1 MTLVL
6 VCVNVVLVVAGK
18 SERMN
23 YFYGCVCRQPNGR
36 RKESV
41 MKQVN
46 VKTTKGT
53 KICILKHK
61 VGLVIYGILLLLSI
75 FNLPKES
82 NAKSKQNDFDYADVC
97 EEAVKTIQPLNVD
110 KLDVCIKDIYNVVDT
125 EGNLDGYSLGYFV
138 GEEPYGYAIYSI
150 DSSDIR
156 AFVFYPGVENL
167 YKELE
172 EKAKECDEVD
182 ETELINGI
190 VYEGGLD
197 YATFDEEGNRVGYLS
212 EDSEEYDDQFDE
224 VEYDVDVV
232 LNSEPVAQSNT
243 DAGNSTFYYEA
254 KSNIYQLLQ
263 PGSNEYY
270 CIPDFGLAM
279 ISYPYINKN
288 SPERGY
294 TCDVVSATGCL
305 NYLGYLYNDS
315 IIDTYNMIFD
325 KCITDRSKWGTNPGT
340 NVHEALQEY
349 LSIHNSNI
357 KLNAEWNPSFDKFK
371 MAFTSVNKEATPV
384 RILADN
390 HSVLG
395 LSCYEVNNSRY
406 VGIWKNW
413 YFVDGDPNK
422 NNPDFSGRHTDYSL
436 MNVMYFN
443 YDDRTS
449 WKDKN
454 LWCDFFDNA
463 QSRNIKGLNTA
474 YISGNQMVISCYVPY
489 GTTSVA
495 FPTWTDSNGQDDLI
509 WHSGTI
515 KYGTVAECTI
525 DLNTHNKESGN
536 YITHVY
542 ACDKN
547 GNYAKVVGIT
557 NYVNTKINNV
567 RIKKDK
573 MKGYTVT
580 CDLPTG
586 TTSVKFP
593 TWSDVNGQ
601 DDLIWYDGTVDNNG
615 KGSIT
620 IDIANHN
627 NVGGRYITHIYAY
640 DKYNNFIACVA
651 TSVLL
656 STRTE
661 IYNAKLTNSTSGVI
675 RCSFYVPVGT
685 DYVFLTV
692 TASQA
697 GRYGIRTYRLPV
709 TSASGYI
716 SKNIYKSD
724 HYNAAGHYS
733 FGIEARNS
741 NNRSLGDIAYLYT
754 DMK

>member
-1 MTLVL
+1 
-6 VCVNVVLVVAGK
+6 
-18 SERMN
+18 
-23 YFYGCVCRQPNGR
+23 
-36 RKESV
+36 
-41 MKQVN
+41 MKQV
-46 VKTTKGT
+46 VRKTKET
-53 KICILKHK
+53 KICSLKHK
-61 VGLVIYGILLLLSI
+61 AGLVICSILLLLSI
-75 FNLPKES
+75 FYLPEQS
-82 NAKSKQNDFDYADVC
+82 NAKSKQNDLEYADAC
-97 EEAVKTIQPLNVD
+97 EEAIKTIQPLNVD

-150 DSSDIR
+150 ESSDIR
-156 AFVFYPGVENL
+156 AFVFYPDVENL

-182 ETELINGI
+182 ETELINAI

-197 YATFDEEGNRVGYLS
+197 YATFDEEGNRVGYLD
-212 EDSEEYDDQFDE
+212 EDFDE
-224 VEYDVDVV
+224 DDDEFDEEEYDVDAV
-232 LNSEPVAQSNT
+232 LNSVPVYQSNPNT
-243 DAGNSTFYYEA
+243 GDSTFYYEA

-263 PGSNEYY
+263 PGSDEYY

-279 ISYPYINKN
+279 ITYPYICKH

-294 TCDVVSATGCL
+294 TCDVVSATGII

-325 KCITDRSKWGTNPGT
+325 RCITDRSKWGTNPGT
-340 NVHEALQEY
+340 NVFDALRKY
-349 LSIHNSNI
+349 LSLCNPNI
-357 KLNAEWNPSFDKFK
+357 KFTIEYNPSYDKFK
-371 MAFTSVNKEATPV
+371 YAFTSVNKEPTPV
-384 RILADN
+384 RIGADN
-390 HSVLG
+390 HSVLA

-413 YFVDGDPNK
+413 YFEDGDPNN
-422 NNPDFSGRHTDYSL
+422 NNPDFSGQHTANSL
-436 MNVMYFN
+436 INLMYFN
-443 YDDRTS
+443 YDDRAL

-454 LWCDFFDNA
+454 LECFFFTDA
-463 QSRNIKGLNTA
+463 QSRNIKELNTA

-495 FPTWTDSNGQDDLI
+495 FPTWTESNGQDDLI

-542 ACDKN
+542 AYDKN
-547 GNYAKVVGIT
+547 GNCAKVAGIN

-567 RIKKDK
+567 HVKKDK
-573 MKGYTVT
+573 MKGYTVS

-586 TTSVKFP
+586 TTKVKFP
-593 TWSDVNGQ
+593 TWSDVDGQ
-601 DDLIWYDGTVDNNG
+601 DDIIWYDGTVDND

-620 IDIANHN
+620 IDAAYHN
-627 NVGGRYITHIYAY
+627 NVGGKYITHIYAY
-640 DKYNNFIACVA
+640 DKYNNLIAFA
-651 TSVLL
+651 DTSALL

-661 IYNAKLTNSTSGVI
+661 IYNAKLTNSKNGI
-675 RCSFYVPVGT
+675 IQCSFYVPVGT
-685 DYVFLTV
+685 DSVLLTV
-692 TASQA
+692 TAEQA
-697 GRYGIRTYRLPV
+697 GRYGVRTYNVPV
-709 TSASGYI
+709 TSVNGYVL
-716 SKNIYKSD
+716 KNIYKAD

-733 FGIEARNS
+733 VEIEARNS
-741 NNRSLGDIAYLYT
+741 KNRTLGSKVGLYT